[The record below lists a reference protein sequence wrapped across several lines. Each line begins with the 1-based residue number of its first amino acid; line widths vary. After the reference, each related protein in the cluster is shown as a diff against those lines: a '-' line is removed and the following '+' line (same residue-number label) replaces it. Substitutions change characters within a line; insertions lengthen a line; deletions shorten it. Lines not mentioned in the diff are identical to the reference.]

1 MERSFKSKARRTAVR
16 LAMMV
21 ALFGA
26 GTAPAAAAA
35 ITGVVATTDS
45 RPISGALVTLWNE
58 AGNRKET
65 VYTGADGSY
74 ALRTDFSGKLNLRV
88 RTPYFKD
95 VTKPVLVGAGNA
107 AAPDASVNFEV

>member
-1 MERSFKSKARRTAVR
+1 MERSLQMTARRTVVR
-16 LAMMV
+16 LAMTV
-21 ALFGA
+21 VLFSAGA
-26 GTAPAAAAA
+26 GGTLAAAAG
-35 ITGVVATTDS
+35 ISGVVTTTDA

-65 VYTGADGSY
+65 VYTGADGRY

-95 VTKPVLVGAGNA
+95 VTK
-107 AAPDASVNFEV
+107 